1 MDVRLELE
9 QSEVPELEAALDAQL
24 HELRVELASADSRD
38 FKAELRER
46 LLRLEAVAA
55 RLKAA
60 DAATH

>member
-24 HELRVELASADSRD
+24 HELRVELASADSRN
-38 FKAELRER
+38 FKAELRGR
-46 LLRLEAVAA
+46 LERLEAVAA

-60 DAATH
+60 EFSAH